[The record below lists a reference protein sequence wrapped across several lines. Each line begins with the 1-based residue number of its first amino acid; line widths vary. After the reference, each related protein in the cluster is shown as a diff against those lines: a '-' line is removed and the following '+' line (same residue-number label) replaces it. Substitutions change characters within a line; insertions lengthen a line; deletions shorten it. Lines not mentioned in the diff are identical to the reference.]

1 MKLIKLFSLACML
14 IPSAIYS
21 QSPQIPIGQWRDE
34 LPYNF
39 CNSVAE
45 VENRIYAS
53 TPYALLYYDKDDN
66 SVTRITK
73 IQGLSDI
80 GINCIAYN
88 TVTKT
93 LVIAY
98 SDANIDLIQNNSII
112 NISDI
117 YRKTI
122 LGNKTIN
129 SIYCLGNLAY
139 LQCGFGI
146 VVLDLVKQEV
156 KETYYIG
163 NGGTQ
168 VNVMCLVKD
177 NNDTL
182 WAGSEKG
189 IYKAWYKDPN
199 LANYAVWKKDRRM
212 DTTLMY
218 NTITYFSGKL
228 VVNKQRSSGKDTL
241 YIYDGHWA
249 SWNISGGGTLPIMNL
264 NSMYNLLLVTNT
276 YSVDIYDQ
284 NYSKLKSIIGYPG
297 AGAFP
302 QDAICDRN
310 QTVWIADSYSGLV
323 RNAMNSD
330 QATAFNLSGP
340 LTANAFSM
348 SSLGNDLYIAPGG
361 YDQSYVPLPQR
372 PAQVYHFDDSNWQNL
387 SGANNPPMY
396 GYDNVVSVTADP
408 SDPKRIYAATWGYG
422 LLEFYDG
429 TLTRRYTESNS
440 TLHHHSGTT
449 DTSVV
454 RVGGSA
460 FDAHGYQW
468 IVCAHTNQCLSL
480 KRGSQWT
487 GFNIVANN
495 MTDLGQIIATRYD
508 QVWMQMRYGTLNAYS
523 ILVFT
528 DNGTPDDSSDDQAK
542 KLNASSGLG
551 NLPGNTVY
559 SMAEDK
565 NGEVW
570 VGTEAGVGVF
580 FSPDDL
586 FTANPSDCQRPL
598 VQQGQYTQYLLESE
612 QVNAIAVDGANRKWM
627 GTDRGGTYLFSA
639 DGTKQVYHFTAENSP
654 LLSDRVTSIAINSVT
669 GEVYFGTDKGVIS
682 YKSTATE
689 GSDAFGDVYAYPNP
703 VREGYQ
709 GYIAVKGLLSNA
721 QIRIT
726 DISGRLV
733 YTGKAEGGQAVW
745 NGNTMDGKK
754 VHTGVYLVF
763 ASNETGSDKVVTKI
777 LVIN

>member
-1 MKLIKLFSLACML
+1 MKIFRLFLLSCILHPASLFA
-14 IPSAIYS
+14 

-45 VENRIYAS
+45 VDNRIYAS
-53 TPYALLYYDKDDN
+53 TLYALLYYDKEDN
-66 SVTRITK
+66 TVTRITK

-88 TVTKT
+88 TTTKT

-98 SDANIDLIQNNSII
+98 SDANIDLIVNNSIV

-129 SIYCLGNLAY
+129 SIYCLGNFAY

-146 VVLDLVKQEV
+146 VVLDLAKQEI

-168 VNVMCLVKD
+168 VNVMCLIKD

-182 WAGSEKG
+182 WAGTEKG

-199 LANYAVWKKDRRM
+199 LANFAVWKKDRRM

-228 VVNKQRSSGKDTL
+228 VVNKQRSAGNDTL
-241 YIYDGHWA
+241 YTYDGHWA
-249 SWNISGGGTLPIMNL
+249 SWHTGSGTLPIMNL
-264 NSMYNLLLVTNT
+264 NSMYNVLLVSNK
-276 YSVDIYDQ
+276 YSVDVYDQ
-284 NYSKLKSIIGYPG
+284 SYAKLKSIIGYPG

-302 QDAICDRN
+302 LAAICDRN
-310 QTVWIADSYSGLV
+310 QTIWIGDSFSGLV
-323 RNAMNSD
+323 RNALNSEEII
-330 QATAFNLSGP
+330 TYNLSGP

-348 SSLGNDLYIAPGG
+348 SSLGNNLYIAPGG
-361 YDQSYVPLPQR
+361 YDQSFVPLPDR
-372 PAQVYHFDDSNWQNL
+372 PAQVYHFDDSNWQNI
-387 SGANNPPMY
+387 SGANNTPLY
-396 GYDNVVSVTADP
+396 NYNNIVSVTPDP

-429 TLTRRYTESNS
+429 ILTRRYTESNS
-440 TLHHHSGTT
+440 TLHHHSAG
-449 DTSVV
+449 DTGLI
-454 RVGGSA
+454 RVGGSS

-468 IVCAHTNQCLSL
+468 IVCSHTNQCLSL

-487 GFNIVANN
+487 GFNIIANN
-495 MTDLGQIIATRYD
+495 ETDLGQIIATRYD
-508 QVWMQMRYGTLNAYS
+508 QVWMQMRYGTLNANS

-528 DNGTPDDSSDDQAK
+528 DNGTPDNPNDDQAK
-542 KLNASSGLG
+542 KLNASKGYG
-551 NLPGNTVY
+551 NLPGNTVF
-559 SMAEDK
+559 SFAEDK
-565 NGEVW
+565 NGEIW

-627 GTDRGGTYLFSA
+627 GTDRGGAYLFSA
-639 DGTKQVYHFTAENSP
+639 DGTKQIYHFTTEDCP
-654 LLSDRVTSIAINSVT
+654 LLSNRVTSIAINSLT
-669 GEVYFGTDKGVIS
+669 GEVFFGTDKGVIS
-682 YKSTATE
+682 FKGTATE
-689 GSDAFGDVYAYPNP
+689 GSDSFGNVYAYPNP

-709 GYIAVKGLLSNA
+709 GYIAVTGLISNA

-733 YTGKAEGGQAVW
+733 FTGKAEGGQAVW
-745 NGNTMDGKK
+745 NGSTLEGKK
-754 VHTGVYLVF
+754 VRTGVYLVF
-763 ASNETGSDKVVTKI
+763 ATNESGSEKVVTKI

>member
-1 MKLIKLFSLACML
+1 MKIFRLFLLSCILYPASLFS
-14 IPSAIYS
+14 
-21 QSPQIPIGQWRDE
+21 QNPQIPIGQWRDE

-45 VENRIYAS
+45 AGNRIYSS
-53 TPYALLYYDKDDN
+53 TPYAVLYFDKEDN

-88 TVTKT
+88 TSTKT

-98 SDANIDLIQNNSII
+98 SDANIDLIQNNAII

-129 SIYCLGNLAY
+129 SIYCLGNYAY

-146 VVLDLVKQEV
+146 VVLDLVKQEIR
-156 KETYYIG
+156 ETYYIG

-168 VNVMCLVKD
+168 VNVMSLVKD
-177 NNDTL
+177 DSDTL
-182 WAGSEKG
+182 WAATEKG

-199 LANYAVWKKDRRM
+199 LANYAVWKKDKRM

-218 NTITYFSGKL
+218 NTITYFSGKV
-228 VVNKQRSSGKDTL
+228 VVNRQRPNLQDTL
-241 YIYDGHWA
+241 FVYNGQWSA
-249 SWNISGGGTLPIMNL
+249 WNTGEKFKVMNL
-264 NSMYNLLLVTNT
+264 NSMYNLLIVTYQ
-276 YSVDIYDQ
+276 YSVEVFDP
-284 NYSKLKSIIGYPG
+284 NYALLKRVYGYPG
-297 AGAFP
+297 AGSFP
-302 QDAICDRN
+302 QDAICDQN
-310 QTVWIADSYSGLV
+310 QTIWIADSYSGLV
-323 RNAMNSD
+323 SYELSSE
-330 QATAFNLSGP
+330 QIKTYNLSGP
-340 LTANAFSM
+340 LSANAFTM
-348 SSLGNDLYIAPGG
+348 SSLNNDLLIAPGG
-361 YDQSYVPLPQR
+361 YDASYVPLAQ
-372 PAQVYHFDDSNWQNL
+372 PAQIYHFDDSNWKNL
-387 SGANNPPMY
+387 SGDNNPALFNY
-396 GYDNVVSVTADP
+396 SNIVSVIADP
-408 SDPKRIYAATWGYG
+408 SDPKRLFAATWGYG

-429 TLTRRYTESNS
+429 VLSRRYTESNS
-440 TLHHHSGTT
+440 TLHHHSAG
-449 DTSVV
+449 DSSII

-460 FDAHGYQW
+460 FDAHGFQW
-468 IVCAHTNQCLSL
+468 IDCSHTNQCLSL

-487 GFNIVANN
+487 GFTITINN
-495 MTDLGQIIATRYD
+495 ETDLGQIIATRND
-508 QVWMQMRYGTLNAYS
+508 QVWMQMRYGNLNPNS

-528 DNGTPDDSSDDQAK
+528 DNGTPDNPSDDDAK
-542 KLNASSGLG
+542 KLN
-551 NLPGNTVY
+551 NTPGNGNIPGNSVF

-565 NGEVW
+565 NGQVW
-570 VGTEAGVGVF
+570 VGTESGVGVF
-580 FSPDDL
+580 YSPEDL
-586 FTANPSDCQRPL
+586 FTQNPSDCQRPL

-612 QVNAIAVDGANRKWM
+612 QVNAIAVDGSNRKWM
-627 GTDRGGTYLFSA
+627 GTDRGGAYLFSA

-654 LLSDRVTSIAINSVT
+654 LLSDRVSSIAINGNT

-682 YKSTATE
+682 FKSTATE
-689 GSDAFGDVYAYPNP
+689 GGDSFGDVYAYPNP

-726 DISGRLV
+726 DVSGKLV
-733 YTGKAEGGQAVW
+733 FTGKAEGGQAVW
-745 NGNTMDGKK
+745 DGTTMDGKK
-754 VHTGVYLVF
+754 VHTGVYMVF
-763 ASNETGSDKVVTKI
+763 ASNEDGSDKVVTKI